1 MLVELYLRW
10 LVKQTGVFLRYL
22 DGKRIG
28 FRGHP
33 LALPQII
40 HHETDIRSILPAV
53 PSPKSRKTL
62 NLLQVFWEVE
72 KILASK
78 EDRVGS
84 LLWGMPQ
91 RSFPG
96 DLGKLRQVT

>member
-40 HHETDIRSILPAV
+40 HHETGYSLNSSGGPKPKKPENSQSI
-53 PSPKSRKTL
+53 
-62 NLLQVFWEVE
+62 
-72 KILASK
+72 ASFL
-78 EDRVGS
+78 GS
-84 LLWGMPQ
+84 GANFSQ
-91 RSFPG
+91 
-96 DLGKLRQVT
+96 